1 MKIICKKLGS
11 LLNNCFVVFDEVTK
25 DAVIIDATGSELLDV
40 IKEKNLNL
48 KYILLTHGHYD
59 HILNAQK
66 IKIELDAK
74 IVLHKDDTDLL
85 PYDIVAS
92 YVPSLAHIYKEAI
105 ADILV
110 DDGDI
115 ISFGDLKAE
124 FIHTK
129 GHTKGSCCIKI
140 EDNLFTGDTLF
151 KGECGRCDLYDGDF
165 NMMLQSLKKL
175 HDMPGNYNVYPGHE
189 EFTTLDI
196 ERKNNK
202 YILAALRKLG

>member
-1 MKIICKKLGS
+1 MKIICKKIGS
-11 LLNNCFVVFDEVTK
+11 ILNNCFIVFDESTK
-25 DAVIIDATGSELLDV
+25 DAVIIDATGLELLDI
-40 IKEKNLNL
+40 IKDNNLNL

-66 IKIELDAK
+66 IKDESGAK
-74 IVLHKDDTDLL
+74 IVIHKDDTDLL
-85 PYDIVAS
+85 PYDVVAS
-92 YVPSLAHIYKEAI
+92 YMPALANIYKEVVV
-105 ADILV
+105 DILV

-115 ISFGDLKAE
+115 IEFGNLKAE

-140 EDNLFTGDTLF
+140 RESLFTGDTLF
-151 KGECGRCDLYDGDF
+151 KGECGRCDLYGGDF
-165 NMMLQSLKKL
+165 NQMLQSLKKL
-175 HDMPGNYNVYPGHE
+175 NDMPGNYDVYPGHE

-196 ERKNNK
+196 ERKNNR